1 MNKQEVFDRLKEMGL
16 PVLSSDELGQ
26 TPALMRSIAEDV
38 YQFDMSDIFVDLQEV
53 ENLDAINGVVVTYK
67 NQESNDGVYIFTIQQ
82 DSSISLMVV
91 IPSTVST
98 GPMVRRVSGDI
109 AGAITGLD
117 LPILSVF
124 DKVEIAGHV
133 VADTII
139 TPMMDMLNIP
149 QNKRAQ
155 FVMIYLPRFMANVA
169 QQYIGSSELKEEIV
183 EMEPHMVKEM
193 LLNEKA
199 QEQEKG
205 NDKDDIPTETN

>member
-1 MNKQEVFDRLKEMGL
+1 MNKQEVLGKIKEMEL
-16 PVLSSDELGQ
+16 PVLDSSEVGQ
-26 TPALMRSIAEDV
+26 TPELMRPIVEDV
-38 YQFDMSDIFVDLQEV
+38 YQFVMSDIFVDLRGV
-53 ENLDAINGVVVTYK
+53 EDLNAVSGVVVTYK
-67 NQESNDGVYIFTIQQ
+67 NQEGNNGVYIFTIQH

-109 AGAITGLD
+109 ADAITGLD
-117 LPILSVF
+117 LPILSMF
-124 DKVEIAGHV
+124 DKVEVAGHV

-149 QNKRAQ
+149 HNKRAQ

-169 QQYIGSSELKEEIV
+169 QQYIGSSELKEEVV

-193 LLNEKA
+193 LLNEKKE
-199 QEQEKG
+199 EQEKG
-205 NDKDDIPTETN
+205 NDKDVPTETD